1 MFKMKNEMLFKYDN
15 VIISMYFICI
25 VENTKLMA

>member
-1 MFKMKNEMLFKYDN
+1 MLFKYDN

-25 VENTKLMA
+25 AENTKVMAQNVV